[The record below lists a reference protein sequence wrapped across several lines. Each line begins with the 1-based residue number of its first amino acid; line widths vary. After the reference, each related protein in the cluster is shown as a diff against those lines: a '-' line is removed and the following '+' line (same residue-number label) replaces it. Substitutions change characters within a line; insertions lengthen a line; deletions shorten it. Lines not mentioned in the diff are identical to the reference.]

1 MPDVKNQ
8 AVLPKGE
15 ANGLASIAGE
25 LVAEGEGLVPKRM
38 RAALVIF
45 DTKRVAVDSDTLDK
59 IATVRMRRI
68 EVLLPSDL
76 PTAEKLI
83 RRALEFRSG
92 QTTLDLDL
100 EDEIRQAFEAMREP
114 DSPVDPDEPGDAD
127 GKGKGKGK

>member
-15 ANGLASIAGE
+15 TNGLSPIAGE
-25 LVAEGEGLVPKRM
+25 LVAEGEGLVPKRL

-45 DTKRVAVDSDTLDK
+45 DTKRVAVDSDSLDK
-59 IATVRMRRI
+59 IATVRIRRI
-68 EVLLPSDL
+68 EVLLPADL
-76 PTAEKLI
+76 PAAEKLI

-114 DSPVDPDEPGDAD
+114 DSPVDPDEGDGTD
-127 GKGKGKGK
+127 GKKGGKGK